1 MLIDS
6 FPDLKGYRYVDDM
19 YFFFHNHDEA
29 ERVLI
34 KLQQI
39 LKEFELQVNTE
50 KTSINR
56 IPKGVEPDW
65 IIKLRGFE
73 FRETEMK
80 QYNDIVSFFSLA
92 FDLALNLPNQY
103 VLSYAVERVKRL
115 PLLSDNNISLME
127 TMLLKTLIAEPSTVK
142 EVFRVLYTY
151 KDKVSTYK
159 IKKVII
165 DFLINNCLKGN
176 DYELSWALWI
186 VKTFKIQIESK
197 IAQILQT
204 TQDSINKMIVL
215 DLIESGL
222 IDKKDI
228 DVSPLEKLLEAP
240 SLKNENW
247 LFAYEMGIKKW
258 IGKDFN
264 YIDSTPYFKTLK
276 TNQIS
281 FYNPELQIVPIDI
294 TIKKE
299 AEPDIDYKNVVQES
313 KEPGDISYEFQED
326 INQEELNYAIYGE
339 DELDIDYFNYW

>member
-1 MLIDS
+1 MYGQTIGIPIGPDTSLIIAEIIGCTIDKMLLDS
-6 FPDLKGYRYVDDM
+6 FPDLIGYRYVDDM

-34 KLQQI
+34 KLQQV

-115 PLLSDNNISLME
+115 KLLSDNNISLME
-127 TMLLKTLIAEPSTVK
+127 IMLLKTLIAEPSTVK

-151 KDKVSTYK
+151 KDKVSTSK
-159 IKKVII
+159 IKNVII
-165 DFLINNCLKGN
+165 DFLTNNCLKGN

-186 VKTFKIQIESK
+186 VKTFKIKIESK
-197 IAQILQT
+197 TAQILQT

-222 IDKKDI
+222 IEKKDI
-228 DVSPLEKLLEAP
+228 DVSHWEKLLEAP
-240 SLKNENW
+240 SLK
-247 LFAYEMGIKKW
+247 K
-258 IGKDFN
+258 
-264 YIDSTPYFKTLK
+264 
-276 TNQIS
+276 
-281 FYNPELQIVPIDI
+281 
-294 TIKKE
+294 
-299 AEPDIDYKNVVQES
+299 
-313 KEPGDISYEFQED
+313 
-326 INQEELNYAIYGE
+326 
-339 DELDIDYFNYW
+339 